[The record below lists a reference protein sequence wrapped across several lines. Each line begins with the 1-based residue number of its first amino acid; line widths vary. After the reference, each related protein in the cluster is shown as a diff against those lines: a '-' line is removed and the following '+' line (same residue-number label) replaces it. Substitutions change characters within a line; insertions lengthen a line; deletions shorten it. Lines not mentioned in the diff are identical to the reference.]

1 MADIQ
6 TERDLRSIRRSL
18 EAQGIEGNVDV
29 KVSEKR
35 QWYRADGTPLPNL
48 LPDDDYHRSRFQRK
62 GWTLVAPSLL
72 VEQKKVAPEGLCP
85 IEQEVA
91 KSGEAA
97 KEKERQLGVADA
109 SETPFLDA
117 DDTTTAKENE

>member
-1 MADIQ
+1 MPDVQ
-6 TERDLRSIRRSL
+6 SERDIRALKRSL
-18 EAQGIEGNVDV
+18 DAYGLEGSLDI

-35 QWYRADGTPLPNL
+35 QWYRADGSPLPNL
-48 LPDDDYHRSRFQRK
+48 LPDDDYHRSRFQAK
-62 GWTLVAPSLL
+62 GWTLVP
-72 VEQKKVAPEGLCP
+72 PEHMVSNIETPGLSP

-97 KEKERQLGVADA
+97 KEKEKQLAGVQA
-109 SETPFLDA
+109 TPENFLDA

>member
-1 MADIQ
+1 MPDVQ
-6 TERDLRSIRRSL
+6 SERDIRALKRSL
-18 EAQGIEGNVDV
+18 DAYGLEGSLDI

-62 GWTLVAPSLL
+62 GWTLVAPSILID
-72 VEQKKVAPEGLCP
+72 QSKVTPEGLCP

-97 KEKERQLGVADA
+97 KEKERQLGVAEA

>member
-35 QWYRADGTPLPNL
+35 QWYRADGSALPNL
-48 LPDDDYHRSRFQRK
+48 LPDDDYHRARFQAK
-62 GWTLVAPSLL
+62 GWTLVAPSILID
-72 VEQKKVAPEGLCP
+72 QDKAPEGLCP

-97 KEKERQLGVADA
+97 KEKERQLGVAEA

-117 DDTTTAKENE
+117 NDTTTAKENE

>member
-35 QWYRADGTPLPNL
+35 QWYRADGSPLPNL
-48 LPDDDYHRSRFQRK
+48 LPDDDYHRSRFQAK
-62 GWTLVAPSLL
+62 GWTLVP
-72 VEQKKVAPEGLCP
+72 PEHMVSIIDTPGLSP

-91 KSGEAA
+91 KSEEAA
-97 KEKERQLGVADA
+97 KEKEKQLAGVQA
-109 SETPFLDA
+109 TPENFLDA
-117 DDTTTAKENE
+117 DDTTTSKENE

>member
-18 EAQGIEGNVDV
+18 QSQGIEGNVDV

-35 QWYRADGTPLPNL
+35 QWYRADGSALPNL
-48 LPDDDYHRSRFQRK
+48 LPDDDYHRSRFQAK
-62 GWTLVAPSLL
+62 GWTLVAPSILID
-72 VEQKKVAPEGLCP
+72 QDKAPEGLCP

-97 KEKERQLGVADA
+97 KEKERQLGVAEA

>member
-1 MADIQ
+1 MPDVQ
-6 TERDLRSIRRSL
+6 SERDIRALKRSL
-18 EAQGIEGNVDV
+18 DAYGLEGSLDI

-35 QWYRADGTPLPNL
+35 QWYRADGSPLPNL
-48 LPDDDYHRSRFQRK
+48 LPEDDSHRSRFQAK
-62 GWTLVAPSLL
+62 GWTLVP
-72 VEQKKVAPEGLCP
+72 PEHMVSIIETPGLSP

-97 KEKERQLGVADA
+97 KEKEKQLAGVQA
-109 SETPFLDA
+109 TPENFLDA

>member
-62 GWTLVAPSLL
+62 
-72 VEQKKVAPEGLCP
+72 
-85 IEQEVA
+85 
-91 KSGEAA
+91 
-97 KEKERQLGVADA
+97 
-109 SETPFLDA
+109 
-117 DDTTTAKENE
+117 

>member
-35 QWYRADGTPLPNL
+35 QWYRADGSALPNL
-48 LPDDDYHRSRFQRK
+48 LPDDDYHRARFQAK
-62 GWTLVAPSLL
+62 GWTLVAPNILID
-72 VEQKKVAPEGLCP
+72 QDKAPEGLCP

-97 KEKERQLGVADA
+97 KEKERQLGVAEA